1 MMIQEGCVIIS
12 ADAAIRE
19 EMRRSVE
26 SAIKVVGNAPDYQ
39 SGHML
44 VTDKK
49 PAVLFVDLS
58 QDPEKALA
66 IIEQLKVEQPELNIF
81 ALGKKI
87 NPELILKAVRLG
99 VRDFYALPEDR
110 EVVERT
116 IRSICKEQENGAK
129 RGRVISVFSLLGGCG
144 ATTLATNLAG
154 YLARS
159 PKQRS
164 ILFDL
169 DLYKGDVSYFLN
181 LEANFTITD
190 FIQNISRVDGE
201 LLDSSLAKHA
211 SGLSVLGT
219 PRSYEGAEE
228 VTGEHVTRAIQSL
241 RHHFD
246 FIVVDC
252 LKAIDDIFLATMDS
266 ADIILLVTLQTVP
279 GLKNTKRCLELL
291 EQLGYDR
298 AKIKV
303 VLNRFAKKTKAFSV
317 KNIEKTLNWPIA
329 ATLCNM
335 EQETM
340 EAINTGRL
348 LQEAYPKVK
357 LTQEI
362 ASLSNLITQ
371 VKPAVVQR
379 RSGLLSFLKKRG
391 GS

>member
-1 MMIQEGCVIIS
+1 MVQEDCVIIS
-12 ADAAIRE
+12 SDAAIRE

-26 SAIKVVGNAPDYQ
+26 SVIKVVGNAADYQ

-44 VTDKK
+44 VADKK

-58 QDPEKALA
+58 QDPDKALA

-99 VRDFYALPEDR
+99 VRDFFVLPEDR

-116 IRSICKEQENGAK
+116 IRSISKAEE
-129 RGRVISVFSLLGGCG
+129 GRSGQGTVISVFSLLGGCG
-144 ATTLATNLAG
+144 VTTLTTNLAG

-181 LEANFTITD
+181 LEPHFTITD
-190 FIQNISRVDGE
+190 FIQNIGRIDGE

-211 SGLSVLGT
+211 SGLSILGT

-241 RHHFD
+241 RSHFD

-252 LKAIDDIFLATMDS
+252 LKAIDDIFLAVMDS

-303 VLNRFAKKTKAFSV
+303 VLNRFAKKTRAFSV

-340 EAINTGRL
+340 DAINTGRL
-348 LQEAYPKVK
+348 LQEAHPKVK

-362 ASLSNLITQ
+362 ASLSNLITK

-379 RSGLLSFLKKRG
+379 RSGLFGFLKKRG
-391 GS
+391 GG

>member
-1 MMIQEGCVIIS
+1 MVQEDCVIIS
-12 ADAAIRE
+12 SDAAIRE

-26 SAIKVVGNAPDYQ
+26 SVIKVVGNAADYQ

-44 VTDKK
+44 VADKK

-58 QDPEKALA
+58 QDPDKALA

-99 VRDFYALPEDR
+99 VRDFFVLPEDR

-116 IRSICKEQENGAK
+116 IRSISKAEE
-129 RGRVISVFSLLGGCG
+129 GRSGQGTVISVFSLLGGCG
-144 ATTLATNLAG
+144 VTTLTTNLAG

-181 LEANFTITD
+181 LEPHFTITD
-190 FIQNISRVDGE
+190 FIQNIGRIDGE

-211 SGLSVLGT
+211 SGLSVLGN
-219 PRSYEGAEE
+219 PRSYEGTEE
-228 VTGEHVTRAIQSL
+228 VTGEHVTRVIQSL
-241 RHHFD
+241 RSHFD

-252 LKAIDDIFLATMDS
+252 LKAIDDIFLAVMDT
-266 ADIILLVTLQTVP
+266 ADTIVLVTLQTVP

-303 VLNRFAKKTKAFSV
+303 VLNRFAKRAKAFSV
-317 KNIEKTLNWPIA
+317 RNIEKTLNWPIT

-335 EQETM
+335 EQETLD
-340 EAINTGRL
+340 AINTGRL

-362 ASLSNLITQ
+362 ASLCAVLTK
-371 VKPAVVQR
+371 VKPEVEES
-379 RSGLLSFLKKRG
+379 SGLLGFLKKRG
-391 GS
+391 GG

>member
-1 MMIQEGCVIIS
+1 MVSQEGCVIIS

-19 EMRRSVE
+19 EMGKSVE
-26 SAIKVVGNAPDYQ
+26 SAIKVVGNAADYQ
-39 SGHML
+39 SGYML

-58 QDPEKALA
+58 QDPDKALA
-66 IIEQLKVEQPELNIF
+66 IIEQLKVEHAEMHVF
-81 ALGKKI
+81 ALSKEKS
-87 NPELILKAVRLG
+87 PDLILKAVRLG
-99 VRDFYALPEDR
+99 VRDFFVLPEDK

-116 IRSICKEQENGAK
+116 IRSICKAQENRDKGGK
-129 RGRVISVFSLLGGCG
+129 VISVFSLLGGCG
-144 ATTLATNLAG
+144 TTTMATNLAG

-190 FIQNISRVDGE
+190 FIQNISRIDRE
-201 LLDSSLAKHA
+201 LLDSSLARHA

-228 VTGEHVTRAIQSL
+228 VTGEHVTRVLQSL
-241 RHHFD
+241 RSHFD

-252 LKAIDDIFLATMDS
+252 LKAIDDIFLAAMDS
-266 ADIILLVTLQTVP
+266 ADTIVLVTLQTVP

-303 VLNRFAKKTKAFSV
+303 VLNRFAKKAKVFSV
-317 KNIEKTLNWPIA
+317 KNIKKTLNWPIA

-348 LQEAYPKVK
+348 LQEAYPKAK

-362 ASLSNLITQ
+362 ASLCAALTQ
-371 VKPAVVQR
+371 VKPEVEES
-379 RSGLLSFLKKRG
+379 SGLLGFLKKRG